1 MEKTPKTVAIA
12 GGAGVSI
19 ATLSDFII
27 NEVSRQSESA
37 KRLMMIFVPYIVAA
51 ICWVGVQLTSIL
63 REIGPDLRESFLRI
77 LRSGEKKRLEQEF
90 GPMLQAYIDRHNT
103 LEQQWIAVRDDR
115 RCLEEI
121 KKKCR
126 EEYVA
131 AYVQMESYRSKGARL
146 GVSFYASRST
156 MSGPKPLSSLQA
168 SASAGG
174 GSLGLIEY
182 GTR

>member
-1 MEKTPKTVAIA
+1 MSPPNLLI
-12 GGAGVSI
+12 
-19 ATLSDFII
+19 L
-27 NEVSRQSESA
+27 
-37 KRLMMIFVPYIVAA
+37 KRL
-51 ICWVGVQLTSIL
+51 L
-63 REIGPDLRESFLRI
+63 RPSRCA
-77 LRSGEKKRLEQEF
+77 Q
-90 GPMLQAYIDRHNT
+90 NT
-103 LEQQWIAVRDDR
+103 
-115 RCLEEI
+115 LEEI

-182 GTR
+182 GIR